1 MDPETPHDAST
12 SFLGT
17 GWSFPPEFAA
27 ASGEIVMSADEEDI
41 AESLRILFGTAPG
54 ERFLQPKYG
63 LDLREIQFEPMSAT
77 LRTFLKDRVRV
88 AILLYEPRIRLLA
101 LEIDSPDP
109 HAGTLNVVVEYEV
122 RSTNSRFN
130 LVFPFYRT
138 DSNELR
144 AAVAAQ
150 TL

>member
-1 MDPETPHDAST
+1 MDSDPRLAPT

-17 GWSFPPEFAA
+17 GWSFPPEFLPETREVA
-27 ASGEIVMSADEEDI
+27 MTADEEDI
-41 AESLRILFGTAPG
+41 AASLRILFGTAPG

-63 LDLREIQFEPMSAT
+63 LDLREIQFEPMSTT

-88 AILLYEPRIRLLA
+88 AVLLYEPRIRLLA

-109 HAGTLNVVVEYEV
+109 HAGTLRVALEYEV
-122 RSTNSRFN
+122 RATNSRFN

-144 AAVAAQ
+144 AVVGGA
-150 TL
+150 